1 MTNLGSIAQPV
12 TREEGER
19 TGSLLRVLHVDDD
32 SDIREVVDIALG
44 LDPTLSLQGCSS
56 GGEALTTAADWHPD
70 VILLD
75 VMMPGMDGPTTLGHL
90 REIPETA
97 DIPVVFM
104 TARAQSREL
113 DHFLSLGA
121 AGVIT
126 KPFDPM
132 TLAAAVREHSRA
144 ARFASRREAFVRRA
158 RKDAG
163 MLAAY
168 GKSLS
173 RSDNPTGD
181 LDAIKSL
188 AHRLAGVAGI
198 YGFAEISRA
207 ASGLERNII
216 TQLVAAGPL
225 EAVIHALDRLLAL
238 LASPSLKREE
248 APKEPDGPNS
258 SPA

>member
-1 MTNLGSIAQPV
+1 MIAHASETQSAPGAKPRAV
-12 TREEGER
+12 
-19 TGSLLRVLHVDDD
+19 LRVLHVDDE

-44 LDPTLSLQGCSS
+44 LDPSLSLQGCAS
-56 GGEALTTAADWHPD
+56 GAEAIKAASDWHPD
-70 VILLD
+70 LILLD

-90 REIPETA
+90 RESTETA

-132 TLAAAVREHSRA
+132 TLAAEVRRHSQDVRLA
-144 ARFASRREAFVRRA
+144 ALREAFVSRA
-158 RKDAG
+158 HKDAAT
-163 MLAAY
+163 LTAY
-168 GKSLS
+168 GQSLS
-173 RSDNPTGD
+173 RNDDPAGD

-198 YGFAEISRA
+198 YGFAEISHA
-207 ASGLERNII
+207 ASALERNILS
-216 TQLVAAGPL
+216 QLATAGPL

-238 LASPSLKREE
+238 LATPSLKHGG
-248 APKEPDGPNS
+248 APNEPECSESN
-258 SPA
+258 PA

>member
-1 MTNLGSIAQPV
+1 MISHASGPQSASGAP
-12 TREEGER
+12 RA
-19 TGSLLRVLHVDDD
+19 LLRVLHVDDE

-44 LDPTLSLQGCSS
+44 LDPSLSLQGCAS
-56 GGEALTTAADWHPD
+56 GAEAIKAASEWHPD
-70 VILLD
+70 LILLD
-75 VMMPGMDGPTTLGHL
+75 VMMPGMDGPTTLAHL
-90 REIPETA
+90 RESTETA

-104 TARAQSREL
+104 TARTHAREL

-132 TLAAAVREHSRA
+132 TLAAEVRRQSKD
-144 ARFASRREAFVRRA
+144 ARLATLRTAFVKRA
-158 RKDAG
+158 RQDG
-163 MLAAY
+163 GTLTEY
-168 GKSLS
+168 RESLS
-173 RSDNPTGD
+173 RNYDSAEG

-188 AHRLAGVAGI
+188 AHRLAGAAGI
-198 YGFAEISRA
+198 YGFTEISDA
-207 ASGLERNII
+207 AFALERTVIA
-216 TQLVAAGPL
+216 QLAADSPS
-225 EAVIHALDRLLAL
+225 EAVIHTLDGLLAL